1 MSSIGSILGTA
12 RMAIY
17 AHQTAMQVTSHN
29 IANAETPGYAR
40 QRAELVASFPQRMPY
55 GVVGTGVHLGDV
67 TQIRDPLLDASFRRE
82 SSNAAGF
89 GLRRDL
95 LGQLEGIFAEPGE
108 KGFATTLDQFW
119 NSWSDLANNPTSS
132 TAREV
137 VKQRGAQVALS
148 LNGFAARLDELTA
161 DTSARLGASIGELN
175 SLSSTVAE
183 LNAQIVSAEVGGR
196 TAGDLRDQ
204 RNVAIDRI
212 AQLAPVQVVPRA
224 NGSVSLALNG
234 QNIVDGDAAKALTS
248 LNGPP
253 NVRLAFA
260 GSTQPLQDVG
270 GQLGGMLQV
279 LNEDVPAATARL
291 DELAAGI
298 VAEVNARHETGW
310 SPAADPVVPPAV
322 APADWE
328 GSGVGFFATD
338 TPDATTARG
347 MRLSADVAG
356 SRDYIAAGRVYGGG
370 GDNALALEL
379 SQLRDLAVDVG
390 PARLAL
396 GTHFRETV
404 TGIGRDV
411 QAADSSATVYET
423 LAAQTEIRRQ
433 SVSGVSTDE
442 ELIALMRHQQAYV
455 AATRIVSAVD
465 EMTQA
470 LLGMV

>member
-1 MSSIGSILGTA
+1 MSSIAGILSTA

-17 AHQTAMQVTSHN
+17 AHQSAMQVTSHN
-29 IANAETPGYAR
+29 IANAETPGYSR
-40 QRAELVASFPQRMPY
+40 QRAELIPGVPQVMPY
-55 GVVGTGVHLGDV
+55 GVTGTGVRIADV
-67 TQIRDPLLDASFRRE
+67 SQIRDTLLDASFRRE
-82 SSNAAGF
+82 SANAAGF
-89 GLRRDL
+89 GMRRDL
-95 LGQLEGIFAEPGE
+95 LGQVEGIFAEPGAR
-108 KGFATTLDQFW
+108 GFATTLDQFW
-119 NSWSDLANNPTSS
+119 NAWSDLANDPTSS

-137 VKQRGAQVALS
+137 VKQRGEQVALS

-161 DTSARLGASIGELN
+161 DTSNRLGSSIRELN
-175 SLSSTVAE
+175 SLSGTVAE
-183 LNAQIVSAEVGGR
+183 LNAQIVATEVGGR

-212 AQLAPVQVVPRA
+212 AQLAPVQVVARN
-224 NGSVSLALNG
+224 NGSVSIALNG
-234 QNIVDGDAAKALTS
+234 QNIVDGDAAKTLTT

-253 NVRLAFA
+253 NVRLAFT
-260 GSTQPLQDVG
+260 GSAQPLQDVG

-279 LNEDVPAATARL
+279 LNGDIPAAAARL

-298 VAEVNARHETGW
+298 VAEVNARHRAGW
-310 SPAADPVVPPAV
+310 SPGAEPVVPPAA
-322 APADWE
+322 APPGWA
-328 GSGVGFFATD
+328 GSLVDFFDPNATS
-338 TPDATTARG
+338 ARG
-347 MRLSADVAG
+347 IMLSDAVQAG
-356 SRDYIAAGRVYGGG
+356 RDNIAAGRVYGGG

-379 SQLRDLAVDVG
+379 SQLRDVAVPMG
-390 PARLAL
+390 ASSLAL

-411 QAADSSATVYET
+411 QAADGSATVYET
-423 LAAQTEIRRQ
+423 LAAQTEVRRQ
-433 SVSGVSTDE
+433 AVSGVSTDE

>member
-1 MSSIGSILGTA
+1 MSSFGSILSTA

-29 IANAETPGYAR
+29 IANAETPGYSR
-40 QRAELVASFPQRMPY
+40 QRAELTEGYPQTMPY
-55 GVVGTGVHLGDV
+55 GNVGSGVRITDV
-67 TQIRDPLLDASFRRE
+67 SQIRDPLLDASFRRE
-82 SSNAAGF
+82 SAQAAGY

-108 KGFATTLDQFW
+108 RGFATTLDAFW
-119 NSWSDLANNPTSS
+119 NAWSDLANNPTSS
-132 TAREV
+132 TGREV
-137 VKQRGAQVALS
+137 VKQRGEQVALS

-161 DTSARLGASIGELN
+161 DTSARLGASIRELN

-183 LNAQIVSAEVGGR
+183 LNSQIVATEVGGR

-204 RNVAIDRI
+204 RNLAIDRI
-212 AQLAPVQVVPRA
+212 AQLAPVQVIART
-224 NGSVSLALNG
+224 NGSVSIALNG
-234 QNIVDGDAAKALTS
+234 QNIVDGDDAKTLTS

-253 NVRLAFA
+253 NVRLAFS
-260 GSTQPLQDVG
+260 GSTQPLQEVG

-279 LNEDVPAATARL
+279 LNRDIPAATARL

-298 VAEVNARHETGW
+298 VAEVNAGHRTGW
-310 SPAADPVVPPAV
+310 SPGAEPVVPPAT
-322 APADWE
+322 APPGWA
-328 GSGVGFFATD
+328 GSGIDFF
-338 TPDATTARG
+338 DAGRTTARD
-347 MRLSADVAG
+347 MMLSGDVRA
-356 SRDYIAAGRVYGGG
+356 SRDNIAAGRVYGGA

-379 SQLRDLAVDVG
+379 SQLRDRPVPVG
-390 PARLAL
+390 ASSLTL

-404 TGIGRDV
+404 TAVGREV
-411 QAADSSATVYET
+411 QSADGSATVYET
-423 LAAQTEIRRQ
+423 LAAQTEMRRQ
-433 SVSGVSTDE
+433 SVAGVSTDE

>member
-1 MSSIGSILGTA
+1 MSTFGSILSTA

-29 IANAETPGYAR
+29 IANAETPGYSR
-40 QRAELVASFPQRMPY
+40 QRAELTQGFPQVMPY
-55 GVVGTGVHLGDV
+55 GVVGSGVRITDV
-67 TQIRDPLLDASFRRE
+67 AQIRDPLLDASFRRE

-108 KGFATTLDQFW
+108 RGFATTLDAFW
-119 NSWSDLANNPTSS
+119 NAWSDLANNPTSS

-137 VKQRGAQVALS
+137 VKQRGEQVALT

-161 DTSARLGASIGELN
+161 DTSARLGSSVRELN
-175 SLSSTVAE
+175 ALSSTVAE

-212 AQLAPVQVVPRA
+212 AQLAPVQVIPRA
-224 NGSVSLALNG
+224 NGSVSIALNG
-234 QNIVDGDAAKALTS
+234 QNIVDGDAAKSLTT

-260 GSTQPLQDVG
+260 GSTEPLQDVG

-279 LNEDVPAATARL
+279 LNSDVPAATARL

-298 VAEVNARHETGW
+298 VAEVNARHQSGW
-310 SPAADPVVPPAV
+310 SPGVEPVVPPAT
-322 APADWE
+322 APPGGT
-328 GSGVGFFATD
+328 GSGVSFFD
-338 TPDATTARG
+338 PGATTARG
-347 MRLSADVAG
+347 MMLSDAVRA
-356 SRDYIAAGRVYGGG
+356 SRDNIASGRVYGGA
-370 GDNALALEL
+370 GDNSLALEL
-379 SQLRDLAVDVG
+379 SQLRDVAVPLG
-390 PARLAL
+390 ASSLAL

-411 QAADSSATVYET
+411 QAAESSATVYET

-433 SVSGVSTDE
+433 AVSGVSTDE

>member
-1 MSSIGSILGTA
+1 MSTMANILSTA
-12 RMAIY
+12 RMAIF

-29 IANAETPGYAR
+29 IANAETPGYSR
-40 QRAELVASFPQRMPY
+40 QRAQLTEATPQVMPF
-55 GVVGTGVHLGDV
+55 GNLGTGVRITDV
-67 TQIRDPLLDASFRRE
+67 AQIRDTLLDASFRRE
-82 SSNAAGF
+82 SANAAGF

-108 KGFATTLDQFW
+108 RGFATTLDAFW
-119 NSWSDLANNPTSS
+119 NAWSDLANTPTSS

-137 VKQRGAQVALS
+137 VKQRGEQVALS

-161 DTSARLGASIGELN
+161 DTSARLGSSIRELN
-175 SLSSTVAE
+175 SLSATVAE
-183 LNAQIVSAEVGGR
+183 LNAQIVATEVGGR

-204 RNVAIDRI
+204 RNVAVDRI
-212 AQLAPVQVVPRA
+212 AQLAPVQVIERT
-224 NGSVSLALNG
+224 NGSVSVALNG
-234 QNIVDGDAAKALTS
+234 QNIVDGDASKTLTS

-253 NVRLAFA
+253 NVRLAFS
-260 GSTQPLQDVG
+260 GSVQPLQEVG

-279 LNEDVPAATARL
+279 LNADVPAARARL

-298 VAEVNARHETGW
+298 VDEVNARHRSGW
-310 SPAADPVVPPAV
+310 SPGAEPVVPPAT
-322 APADWE
+322 APPGW
-328 GSGVGFFATD
+328 
-338 TPDATTARG
+338 
-347 MRLSADVAG
+347 AG
-356 SRDYIAAGRVYGGG
+356 SLVDFFDPGARTASGIMLSTEVRASRDNIAAGRVYGGA

-379 SQLRDLAVDVG
+379 SQLRDLAVPMG
-390 PARLAL
+390 ASSLTL

-411 QAADSSATVYET
+411 QAADSSAAVYET
-423 LAAQTEIRRQ
+423 LAAQTDTRRQ

-442 ELIALMRHQQAYV
+442 ELIALMRHQQAYT

-470 LLGMV
+470 LLNMV